1 MIARVIVEWGLGA
14 LPDVLRR
21 LGVERPL
28 VITDEVFADV
38 ELPGVERRFAG
49 AQPHADLKGV
59 RAALEVAGD
68 ADGLVALGGGSVI
81 DTTKAVSK
89 ELDVPIVSVP
99 TTYAGAEWTHWY
111 GNRDSETRTK
121 PAGTDARVEGIVYEV
136 DLTLGL
142 PREASGGTA
151 LNALTHAA
159 EALYAPGRSERTDE
173 LALAATREITEALP
187 RVLRDGSDR
196 EARRL
201 LLQGAAHAGEAM
213 LAGMAAAH
221 GIAQVLGG
229 RYGLPH
235 GTMNAIALPPVLRFN
250 LEEPT
255 AAQAIARF
263 AEAMGAVDAAAKVE
277 ELAALFG
284 AGRLRDHGVPEE
296 DLPEVAELCAGR
308 PATQA
313 NPRPVDASD
322 ALTILRSVW

>member
-1 MIARVIVEWGLGA
+1 MIVEWGLSE
-14 LPDVLRR
+14 LPAVLRR

-28 VITDEVFADV
+28 LITESFFADV
-38 ELPGVERRFAG
+38 EVPGVERRFTG
-49 AQPHADLKGV
+49 ARPHADLEGV
-59 RAALEVAGD
+59 REALETAGD

-89 ELDVPIVSVP
+89 ELDAPIVSIP
-99 TTYAGAEWTHWY
+99 TTYAGAEWTPWY
-111 GNRDSETRTK
+111 GNRDAATRTK
-121 PAGTDARVEGIVYEV
+121 PAGLDARVEGIVYEV
-136 DLTLGL
+136 DLTMGL

-159 EALYAPGRSERTDE
+159 EALYAPGRTSDSDE
-173 LALAATREITEALP
+173 QALAGTRKIGSALP
-187 RVLRDGSDR
+187 RVLEDGGDR
-196 EARRL
+196 EARL
-201 LLQGAAHAGEAM
+201 ELLQGAAHAGAAM

-235 GTMNAIALPPVLRFN
+235 GTMNAISLPPVLRFN
-250 LEEPT
+250 LEDAPT
-255 AAQAIARF
+255 APAIRAFGEALGTEDPAAR
-263 AEAMGAVDAAAKVE
+263 VE
-277 ELAALFG
+277 ELGALFG

-296 DLPEVAELCAGR
+296 DLPEVAELSAAR

-313 NPRPVDASD
+313 NPRPVSAED

>member
-1 MIARVIVEWGLGA
+1 VIVEWGLEE
-14 LPDVLRR
+14 LPSVLRR

-28 VITDEVFADV
+28 LITDEVFAAVDV
-38 ELPGVERRFAG
+38 PGVERRFDG

-68 ADGLVALGGGSVI
+68 SDGLVALGGGSVI

-89 ELDVPIVSVP
+89 ELDVPIISIP

-121 PAGTDARVEGIVYEV
+121 PAGLDARVEGIVYEV
-136 DLTLGL
+136 DLTMGL
-142 PREASGGTA
+142 PRGATGGTA

-159 EALYAPGRSERTDE
+159 EALYAPGRNAHTDE
-173 LALAATREITEALP
+173 RALAGTREIADALP
-187 RVLRDGSDR
+187 RVLEDGSDL
-196 EARRL
+196 EARTL

-229 RYGLPH
+229 RYGLAH
-235 GTMNAIALPPVLRFN
+235 GTMNAISLPPVLRFN
-250 LEEPT
+250 LEDPT
-255 AAQAIARF
+255 AAEAIGRF
-263 AEAMGAVDAAAKVE
+263 ADAMGTDDAAAKVE
-277 ELAALFG
+277 ELGALFD
-284 AGRLRDHGVPEE
+284 AGRLRDHGIPEE
-296 DLPEVAELCAGR
+296 DLPEVAELSAGR

-313 NPRPVDASD
+313 NPRPVSAED
-322 ALTILRSVW
+322 ALGLLRSVW